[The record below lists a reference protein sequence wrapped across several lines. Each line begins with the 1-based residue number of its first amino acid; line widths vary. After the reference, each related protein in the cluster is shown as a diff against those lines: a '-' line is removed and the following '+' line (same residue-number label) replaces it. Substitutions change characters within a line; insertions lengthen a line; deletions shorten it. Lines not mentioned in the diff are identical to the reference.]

1 MLATA
6 TPAMAGDLVMERCV
20 TPAGHDGPQ
29 VVAVTRQGVR
39 HLFVQRTDE
48 TVEQLLERA
57 RRV

>member
-1 MLATA
+1 
-6 TPAMAGDLVMERCV
+6 MEWCV